1 MKTKAPPLTVLL
13 TLLNEKAILSPNTI
27 TSMFKV
33 NFSRFII
40 PAILVTA
47 ALYFPACKKDD
58 SDTPTTASVEITD
71 GPIDDTNVKA
81 VFVTVADVKIDGK
94 SWSGF
99 KGKTTFDLSAYQNGQ
114 TKLLGDGELDAQS
127 YDEITLVL
135 DTETDASGNAPGCYV
150 LDATNVKH
158 KLEGGTSKEIKAKG
172 SFVADATAK
181 STAVIDFD
189 LRKSLTY
196 SNSATTD
203 YAFVT
208 DAEISSALK
217 LTTKGTTGTIKGTC
231 TDAISDSEKIVV
243 YAYEK
248 GEFDLN
254 TEKQGQGS
262 SQIQFKNAV
271 TSAVIGQNGSFQL
284 SFLEKG
290 DYELHFV
297 SYTDANNDGK
307 LEAKGELQ
315 VSLAGDFNLLNLIL
329 NAGGTVDL
337 SLILVTGI
345 TLF

>member
-1 MKTKAPPLTVLL
+1 MQTKSSPLTVLIM
-13 TLLNEKAILSPNTI
+13 LLKEKVLLSQNTI
-27 TSMFKV
+27 TSML
-33 NFSRFII
+33 NGIFSRFMM
-40 PAILVTA
+40 PAVLVTA

-58 SDTPTTASVEITD
+58 TDTPTTASVEITD
-71 GPIDDTNVKA
+71 GPVDDANVKA

-127 YDEITLVL
+127 YSEITLVL
-135 DTETDASGNAPGCYV
+135 DTETDANGNAPGCYV
-150 LDATNVKH
+150 MDASNIKH
-158 KLEGGTSKEIKAKG
+158 KLEGGASKEIKAKG

-208 DAEISSALK
+208 DAELSSALT
-217 LTTKGTTGTIKGTC
+217 LTTKGATGTIKGTC
-231 TDAISDSEKIVV
+231 TDAISGSEKIVV
-243 YAYEK
+243 YVYEK

-254 TEKQGQGS
+254 TEKQGQGT

-271 TSAVIGQNGSFQL
+271 ASTVVGSNGSFQL
-284 SFLEKG
+284 NFLEKG

-297 SYTDANNDGK
+297 GYTDTNNDGK
-307 LEAKGELQ
+307 LEAKGELK
-315 VSLAGDFNLLNLIL
+315 VSLTGEFNLLDLLL
-329 NAGGTVDL
+329 NSSGSIDL